1 MKDKSFHKSAIEK
14 MQAVLLL
21 IYMLLAKHA
30 VSTQQICIV
39 LIGNDENCYVDV
51 ENSENIE
58 NFTVAAHT
66 LAGAIDSNNEVDFEI
81 AKDHMGAWLEILNFR
96 RKEFRNYLLIQRHR
110 NGGKIKLHATGRC
123 GSDLSLEQNH
133 KGYLKVGS
141 NILDLFNRKDWN
153 NQVGNKVIDNILI
166 SEYVWAQQLLVRP
179 GGMQNLKALVDNA
192 LEYIKSGSGH
202 AILFSTPHY
211 ARNSRLEAL
220 LKFLHDTYSHLHSL
234 HKARIMEARHW
245 YKPINDIHL
254 RGHGRLSRTLSR
266 ADSAERSLTKMHK
279 ELCAKSILCRKNLR
293 GQYGQE
299 NRPVQ

>member
-1 MKDKSFHKSAIEK
+1 

-39 LIGNDENCYVDV
+39 LGGNDENCYVDV
-51 ENSENIE
+51 EDSENIE
-58 NFTVAAHT
+58 NFTVAALEKCHT

-96 RKEFRNYLLIQRHR
+96 RKEFRNYLLIQQHR
-110 NGGKIKLHATGRC
+110 NGGKIKLHITGRC

-234 HKARIMEARHW
+234 HVKLESWKHDTGTNQSM
-245 YKPINDIHL
+245 
-254 RGHGRLSRTLSR
+254 T
-266 ADSAERSLTKMHK
+266 
-279 ELCAKSILCRKNLR
+279 SIFEDMDALVAL
-293 GQYGQE
+293 
-299 NRPVQ
+299 